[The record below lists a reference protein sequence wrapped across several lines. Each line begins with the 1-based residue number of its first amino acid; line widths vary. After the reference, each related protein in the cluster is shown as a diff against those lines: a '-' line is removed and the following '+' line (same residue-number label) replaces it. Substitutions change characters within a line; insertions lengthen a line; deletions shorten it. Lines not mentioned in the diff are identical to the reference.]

1 MSAKSGGARL
11 RSRPG
16 AAPAAGAR
24 LDPGV
29 HELGLP
35 SGDALAYVPL
45 VDDGAKP
52 SPVLVL
58 FHGAGAT
65 AADAL
70 GLLLHDALD
79 EPVVLAPTSAG
90 RTWDEVA
97 GNFGP
102 DIATVD
108 EALAWLFARHPVD
121 GDRVAAGG
129 FSDGASY
136 ALSVGLTNGDLF
148 GHVIAFSPGFLP
160 PGVRRGRPRV
170 FVSHGRRDRILSF
183 DRTRD
188 VIVPSLTAAGLS
200 VTFEEFDGGHEVP
213 PEVWRHALRWFQVLP

>member
-1 MSAKSGGARL
+1 MSSAPGGARL

-16 AAPAAGAR
+16 AAPTGGAR

-29 HELGLP
+29 HELGLA
-35 SGDALAYVPL
+35 SGDALAYVPP
-45 VDDGAKP
+45 VGDRAKP

-90 RTWDEVA
+90 RTWDEVT
-97 GNFGP
+97 GNLGP
-102 DIATVD
+102 DVATVD
-108 EALAWLFARHPVD
+108 EALAWLFARHPI
-121 GDRVAAGG
+121 DRVAAGG

-148 GHVIAFSPGFLP
+148 GHIIAFSPGFLP
-160 PGVRRGRPRV
+160 PGARRGRPRV
-170 FVSHGRRDRILSF
+170 FVSHGRRDRVLSF
-183 DRTRD
+183 TRTRE
-188 VIVPSLTAAGLS
+188 VIVPSLTAAGYA

-213 PEVWRHALRWFQVLP
+213 PEIWRHALRWFQVLP